1 MRRWAAPLIPGGT
14 CQFDLPSYHLW
25 QQNRRKSGDATCGAG
40 QHR

>member
-1 MRRWAAPLIPGGT
+1 M
-14 CQFDLPSYHLW
+14 PSYHLW